1 MKKTHDDQT
10 LAQMQQQRFQEQR
23 LIAQDKLKDIQ
34 IYDENIRKREKPK
47 EMKMN
52 DQKFSNVKMTVA
64 VNRHDSSVKVFLD
77 LETKEIFREDRNE
90 LAEIKIIDM
99 QKENPMSNSP
109 FGCIFGWNFLEANP
123 FVNDM
128 LFLMSESI
136 DVDKRMKNNR
146 TPLMIASLFGADK
159 AVAKLIERGAR
170 VDAFDNE
177 RYTALHY
184 AVYFGSINSCKI
196 LLEKGANVNFQN
208 KFGTPLMRASRYGD
222 VEVVDLLL
230 AFGADSK
237 IKNNFGDTA
246 LQLAKGCCWD
256 IIKAH
261 EAK

>member
-1 MKKTHDDQT
+1 MTTKLSILLFFILATLGMKKTHDDQT

-23 LIAQDKLKDIQ
+23 LIVQDKLKDIQ
-34 IYDENIRKREKPK
+34 INDENMRKREKPK

-64 VNRHDSSVKVFLD
+64 VNRRDSSVKVFLD

-170 VDAFDNE
+170 VEAFDNE

-184 AVYFGSINSCKI
+184 AVYFGGSAPPSLKKSNVEISKNRLFRKKI
-196 LLEKGANVNFQN
+196 GKRCECQFPKQIWHTAD
-208 KFGTPLMRASRYGD
+208 ASKSLRR
-222 VEVVDLLL
+222 
-230 AFGADSK
+230 
-237 IKNNFGDTA
+237 
-246 LQLAKGCCWD
+246 C
-256 IIKAH
+256 
-261 EAK
+261 